1 MANPL
6 NTVIQIVGMTK
17 TYVLGDIEV
26 HALRGVDLTI
36 ERGEFVAVMGA
47 SGSGKST
54 LMNML
59 GCLDRPTS
67 GRYILE
73 GEDVAQLNESEL
85 ATIRSKR
92 IGFVFQNF
100 NLLSRTSALENVEL
114 PLFYS
119 AWTADGEHRAADL
132 VKLVGLAGREQNHPN
147 QLSGGQQQRVA
158 IARALVNRPS
168 ILLADEPTGN
178 LDSTNSAEIM
188 DVLTNLNRQQGITV
202 IVVTHDPDVAA
213 YADRTVTFRD
223 GVIISDTRKERT
235 GAQAGRQSSGS
246 RRRAKAAR
254 RRCSDEAWVFASMA
268 VVAAG
273 RAIRR
278 NKLRAALT
286 MLGIFIGV
294 AAVITMVAVG
304 DGAKS
309 SVEAQINS
317 LGTNLLVVL
326 PGATTANGVRAGFGS
341 NSTLTIGDARAIAQG
356 GGPVALVTYMDRQV
370 AQVVSG
376 NRNWS
381 TNIQGTTSNYFAIRD
396 WPPSIGRIFTDSE
409 EKAGAAVCLLGQTVV
424 NNLFGEG
431 QNPVGATIRVKNFP
445 MKVIGVLSVKGQ
457 SSYGQDQD
465 DVVIVPF
472 NTAERKVLGVSA
484 PQSTPAP
491 AAVATATTS
500 NCSTCVYSS
509 VPTTNSVYSSTTEA
523 TNPYGGAAKIAGVV
537 NSMYVKASD
546 SGEVDNAIAQI
557 TRTLHERHHIQP
569 KQDDDFTVRNLSEI
583 AAASESATAG
593 DDDAAVVG
601 GVDFAAGRRNR
612 NHEHHAGVGDRAHAR
627 DRNPHGDRRA
637 PHPHHAAVPGRGDAA
652 VGDGRIRGHRAGNPR
667 VEDNFGAGRSGRPW
681 SRRWRC
687 SAGSFFRRRW
697 EFSSAITRREK
708 RACCIQS
715 TPYVTSS
722 QSWPLTPAPSL
733 LLCRKISTL
742 SLLIAVVPCITFVY
756 VR

>member
-1 MANPL
+1 M
-6 NTVIQIVGMTK
+6 NTVIEIIGMTK

-26 HALRGVDLTI
+26 HALRGVNLTI
-36 ERGEFVAVMGA
+36 ERGEFLAVMGA

-223 GVIISDTRKERT
+223 GVIISDPRKERSGPRA
-235 GAQAGRQSSGS
+235 GAVDKPAASPTATEAQQAASMV
-246 RRRAKAAR
+246 
-254 RRCSDEAWVFASMA
+254 DEVWTFASMA
-268 VVAAG
+268 VVAAS

-317 LGTNLLVVL
+317 LGTNLLIVL
-326 PGATTANGVRAGFGS
+326 PGATTANGVRAGLGS
-341 NSTLTIGDARAIAQG
+341 NSTLTIADADAIAHG

-381 TNIQGTTSNYFAIRD
+381 TNIQGTTSNYFSIRD

-457 SSYGQDQD
+457 TSYGQDQD

-491 AAVATATTS
+491 AAVSTATTS
-500 NCSTCVYSS
+500 NCATCVYQS
-509 VPTTNSVYSSTTEA
+509 VPTTNSVYSSTTEE
-523 TNPYGGAAKIAGVV
+523 TNAYGAAAKITGVV
-537 NSMYVKASD
+537 NTMFVKAS
-546 SGEVDNAIAQI
+546 SSEQVDNAVAQI
-557 TRTLHERHHIQP
+557 THTLHERHHIQP

-583 AAASESATAG
+583 AAASESATQVMTMLLL
-593 DDDAAVVG
+593 AVASISLLVG
-601 GVDFAAGRRNR
+601 GIGIMNIMLVSVTERTREIGIRMAIGARRIHIMLQFLVEAMLLSVMGGFAGIVLGILVSKLISAL
-612 NHEHHAGVGDRAHAR
+612 AQWPTLVS
-627 DRNPHGDRRA
+627 PV
-637 PHPHHAAVPGRGDAA
+637 AVMGGFIFSAA
-652 VGDGRIRGHRAGNPR
+652 VG
-667 VEDNFGAGRSGRPW
+667 VFFG
-681 SRRWRC
+681 
-687 SAGSFFRRRW
+687 
-697 EFSSAITRREK
+697 
-708 RACCIQS
+708 
-715 TPYVTSS
+715 YY
-722 QSWPLTPAPSL
+722 PARKASL
-733 LLCRKISTL
+733 LHPIDALR
-742 SLLIAVVPCITFVY
+742 Y
-756 VR
+756 E

>member
-1 MANPL
+1 M
-6 NTVIQIVGMTK
+6 NTVIEIIGMTK

-26 HALRGVDLTI
+26 HALRGVNLTI
-36 ERGEFVAVMGA
+36 ERGEFLAVMGA

-223 GVIISDTRKERT
+223 GVIISDTRKEGS
-235 GAQAGRQSSGS
+235 GARAGAAGKPAASAPATEAQ
-246 RRRAKAAR
+246 KAA
-254 RRCSDEAWVFASMA
+254 SIVDEVWTFASMA

-326 PGATTANGVRAGFGS
+326 PGATTANGVRAGLGS
-341 NSTLTIGDARAIAQG
+341 NSTLTIGDADAIARG

-381 TNIQGTTSNYFAIRD
+381 TNIQGTTSNYFSIRD

-424 NNLFGEG
+424 DNLFGEG

-491 AAVATATTS
+491 AAVSTATTS
-500 NCSTCVYSS
+500 NCATCVYQS
-509 VPTTNSVYSSTTEA
+509 VPTTNSVYSSTTEE
-523 TNPYGGAAKIAGVV
+523 TNAYGAAAKITGVV
-537 NSMYVKASD
+537 NTMYIKATSSD
-546 SGEVDNAIAQI
+546 QVDNAVAQI
-557 TRTLHERHHIQP
+557 TRELHERHHIQA

-583 AAASESATAG
+583 AAASESATQVMTMLLL
-593 DDDAAVVG
+593 AVASISLLVG
-601 GVDFAAGRRNR
+601 GIGIMNIMLVSVTERTREIGIRMAIGARRIHIMLQFLVEAMLLSVMGGFAGIVLGILVSKLISALAQWPTLVSPVAVAG
-612 NHEHHAGVGDRAHAR
+612 GFIFS
-627 DRNPHGDRRA
+627 
-637 PHPHHAAVPGRGDAA
+637 AA
-652 VGDGRIRGHRAGNPR
+652 VG
-667 VEDNFGAGRSGRPW
+667 VFFG
-681 SRRWRC
+681 
-687 SAGSFFRRRW
+687 
-697 EFSSAITRREK
+697 
-708 RACCIQS
+708 
-715 TPYVTSS
+715 YY
-722 QSWPLTPAPSL
+722 PARKASL
-733 LLCRKISTL
+733 LHPIDALR
-742 SLLIAVVPCITFVY
+742 Y
-756 VR
+756 E

>member
-1 MANPL
+1 MNS
-6 NTVIQIVGMTK
+6 VIQLVDLTK
-17 TYVLGDIEV
+17 TYVLGEV
-26 HALRGVDLTI
+26 EVNALRGVNLTI

-67 GRYILE
+67 GRYMLE
-73 GEDVAQLNESEL
+73 GEDVAQLDESEL
-85 ATIRSKR
+85 ATIRSRR

-119 AWTADGEHRAADL
+119 AWTPDGEHHAAEMM
-132 VKLVGLAGREQNHPN
+132 KLVGLAGREQSHPN

-158 IARALVNRPS
+158 IARALVNYPS

-188 DVLTNLNRQQGITV
+188 EVLTKLNREQGLTV
-202 IVVTHDPDVAA
+202 IIVTHDPDMAA
-213 YADRTVTFRD
+213 YADRVVTFRD
-223 GVIISDTRKERT
+223 GVIIPDTRKD
-235 GAQAGRQSSGS
+235 GAGARAGVGGNAAPTTEASQQAASIT
-246 RRRAKAAR
+246 
-254 RRCSDEAWVFASMA
+254 DEAWTFASMA

-273 RAIRR
+273 RAIKR

-304 DGAKS
+304 DGARS

-317 LGTNLLVVL
+317 LGTNLLIVV
-326 PGATTANGVRAGFGS
+326 PGATTANGVRAGLGS
-341 NSTLTIGDARAIAQG
+341 NSTLTVGDAQALARG
-356 GGPVALVTYMDRQV
+356 GGPVGLVTYMDRQV

-376 NRNWS
+376 NHNWS
-381 TNIQGTTSNYFAIRD
+381 TNIQGTTPSYFAIRD

-409 EKAGAAVCLLGQTVV
+409 EKAGAPVCLLGQTVV

-431 QNPVGATIRVKNFP
+431 QNPVGATIRVKNSP

-491 AAVATATTS
+491 AAVATASAT
-500 NCSTCVYSS
+500 NPYAS
-509 VPTTNSVYSSTTEA
+509 VPTTNSVYSSSTESTSPFGSA
-523 TNPYGGAAKIAGVV
+523 PKITGVV
-537 NSMYVKASD
+537 NTMFIKASSSD
-546 SGEVDNAIAQI
+546 QVDNAVAQI
-557 TRTLHERHHIQP
+557 TRTLHERHHIQA
-569 KQDDDFTVRNLSEI
+569 KQDDDFTVRDLSEI
-583 AAASESATAG
+583 AAASENATQAMTMLLLAVASISLLVGGIGIMNIMLVSVTERTREIGIRMAIGARRIHIMLQFLVEAMMLSLMGGFAGIVLGILVSKLISALAQWPTLVSPV
-593 DDDAAVVG
+593 AVVG
-601 GVDFAAGRRNR
+601 GFVFS
-612 NHEHHAGVGDRAHAR
+612 
-627 DRNPHGDRRA
+627 
-637 PHPHHAAVPGRGDAA
+637 AA
-652 VGDGRIRGHRAGNPR
+652 VG
-667 VEDNFGAGRSGRPW
+667 VFFG
-681 SRRWRC
+681 
-687 SAGSFFRRRW
+687 
-697 EFSSAITRREK
+697 
-708 RACCIQS
+708 
-715 TPYVTSS
+715 YY
-722 QSWPLTPAPSL
+722 PARKASL
-733 LLCRKISTL
+733 LHPIDALR
-742 SLLIAVVPCITFVY
+742 Y
-756 VR
+756 E

>member
-1 MANPL
+1 MHS
-6 NTVIQIVGMTK
+6 VIQLVDLTK
-17 TYVLGDIEV
+17 TYVLGEV
-26 HALRGVDLTI
+26 EVNALRGVNLTI

-67 GRYILE
+67 GRYMLE
-73 GEDVAQLNESEL
+73 GEDVAQLDESEL
-85 ATIRSKR
+85 ATIRSRR

-119 AWTADGEHRAADL
+119 AWTPDGEHHAAEMM
-132 VKLVGLAGREQNHPN
+132 KLVGLAGREQSHPN

-158 IARALVNRPS
+158 IARALVNHPS

-188 DVLTNLNRQQGITV
+188 EVLTKLNREQGLTV
-202 IVVTHDPDVAA
+202 IIVTHDPDMAA
-213 YADRTVTFRD
+213 YADRVVTFRD
-223 GVIISDTRKERT
+223 GAIISDTRKD
-235 GAQAGRQSSGS
+235 GAGARAGVGGNAAPTTEASQQAASIR
-246 RRRAKAAR
+246 
-254 RRCSDEAWVFASMA
+254 DEAWTFASMA

-273 RAIRR
+273 RAIKR

-304 DGAKS
+304 DGARS

-317 LGTNLLVVL
+317 LGTNLLIVV
-326 PGATTANGVRAGFGS
+326 PGATTANGVRAGLGS
-341 NSTLTIGDARAIAQG
+341 NSTLTVADAQALARG
-356 GGPVALVTYMDRQV
+356 GGPVGLVTYMDRQV

-376 NRNWS
+376 SHNWS
-381 TNIQGTTSNYFAIRD
+381 TNIQGTTPSYFAIRD

-409 EKAGAAVCLLGQTVV
+409 EKAGAPVCLLGQTVV

-431 QNPVGATIRVKNFP
+431 QNPVGATIRVKNSP

-484 PQSTPAP
+484 PS
-491 AAVATATTS
+491 AAVVAAVTAAANAS
-500 NCSTCVYSS
+500 NRYAS
-509 VPTTNSVYSSTTEA
+509 VPTTNSVYSSSTESA
-523 TNPYGGAAKIAGVV
+523 SPFGSAPKITGVV
-537 NSMYVKASD
+537 NTMFIKASSSD
-546 SGEVDNAIAQI
+546 QVDNAVAQI

-569 KQDDDFTVRNLSEI
+569 KQDNDFTVRDLSEI
-583 AAASESATAG
+583 AAASQSATQAMTMLLLAVASISLLVGGIGIMNIMLVSVTERTREIGIRMAIGARRIHIMLQFLVEAMMLSLMGGFAG
-593 DDDAAVVG
+593 IVLGILVSKLISALAQWPTLVSPVAVVG
-601 GVDFAAGRRNR
+601 GFVFS
-612 NHEHHAGVGDRAHAR
+612 
-627 DRNPHGDRRA
+627 
-637 PHPHHAAVPGRGDAA
+637 AA
-652 VGDGRIRGHRAGNPR
+652 VG
-667 VEDNFGAGRSGRPW
+667 VFFG
-681 SRRWRC
+681 
-687 SAGSFFRRRW
+687 
-697 EFSSAITRREK
+697 
-708 RACCIQS
+708 
-715 TPYVTSS
+715 YY
-722 QSWPLTPAPSL
+722 PARKASL
-733 LLCRKISTL
+733 LHPIEALR
-742 SLLIAVVPCITFVY
+742 Y
-756 VR
+756 E

>member
-1 MANPL
+1 MKS
-6 NTVIQIVGMTK
+6 VIELVDLTK
-17 TYVLGDIEV
+17 TYVLGEV
-26 HALRGVDLTI
+26 EVNALRGVNLKI

-73 GEDVAQLNESEL
+73 GEDVARLNESEL
-85 ATIRSKR
+85 ATIRSR
-92 IGFVFQNF
+92 RVGFVFQNF

-119 AWTADGEHRAADL
+119 AWTSDGESRATEL
-132 VKLVGLAGREQNHPN
+132 VKLVGLAGREQSHPN

-188 DVLTNLNRQQGITV
+188 EVLSKLNREQGITV

-223 GVIISDTRKERT
+223 GVIISDTRKD
-235 GAQAGRQSSGS
+235 GAGARAGAGGNAAAPATVAEDQAASLV
-246 RRRAKAAR
+246 
-254 RRCSDEAWVFASMA
+254 DEVWTFASMA
-268 VVAAG
+268 MVAAG
-273 RAIRR
+273 RAIKR

-304 DGAKS
+304 DGARS

-317 LGTNLLVVL
+317 LGTNLLIVV
-326 PGATTANGVRAGFGS
+326 PGATTANGARAGLGS
-341 NSTLTIGDARAIAQG
+341 NSTLTVGDAQALAHSG
-356 GGPVALVTYMDRQV
+356 GAVALVTYMDRQV

-381 TNIQGTTSNYFAIRD
+381 TNIQGTTPSYFAIRD
-396 WPPSIGRIFTDSE
+396 WPPSIGRIFTDAE
-409 EKAGAAVCLLGQTVV
+409 EKAGAPVCLLGQTVV

-431 QNPVGATIRVKNFP
+431 QNPVGATIRVKNSP
-445 MKVIGVLSVKGQ
+445 MKVIGVLSLKGQ

-484 PQSTPAP
+484 PSAAASS
-491 AAVATATTS
+491 AAVATAS
-500 NCSTCVYSS
+500 STNPYAS
-509 VPTTNSVYSSTTEA
+509 VPTTNSVYSSTTESTSPFGSA
-523 TNPYGGAAKIAGVV
+523 PKIAGIV
-537 NSMYVKASD
+537 NVMFIKASGSD
-546 SGEVDNAIAQI
+546 QMDNAVTQI
-557 TRTLHERHHIQP
+557 TRMLHERHHIQP
-569 KQDDDFTVRNLSEI
+569 KQDDDFTVRDLSEI
-583 AAASESATAG
+583 AAASEGATQVMTMLLLAVASISLLVGGIGIMNIMFVSVTERTREIGIRMAVGARRIHIMLQFLVEAMLLSAMGGLAG
-593 DDDAAVVG
+593 VILGILVSKLISALADWPTVVSPTAVVG
-601 GVDFAAGRRNR
+601 GFVFS
-612 NHEHHAGVGDRAHAR
+612 
-627 DRNPHGDRRA
+627 
-637 PHPHHAAVPGRGDAA
+637 AA
-652 VGDGRIRGHRAGNPR
+652 VG
-667 VEDNFGAGRSGRPW
+667 VFFG
-681 SRRWRC
+681 
-687 SAGSFFRRRW
+687 
-697 EFSSAITRREK
+697 
-708 RACCIQS
+708 
-715 TPYVTSS
+715 YY
-722 QSWPLTPAPSL
+722 PARKASL
-733 LLCRKISTL
+733 LHPIEALR
-742 SLLIAVVPCITFVY
+742 Y
-756 VR
+756 E

>member
-1 MANPL
+1 MK
-6 NTVIQIVGMTK
+6 TVIQIIGMTK

-85 ATIRSKR
+85 ATIRSRR

-100 NLLSRTSALENVEL
+100 NLLSRTSTLENVEL

-188 DVLTNLNRQQGITV
+188 GVLTDLNRKQGITV

-223 GVIISDTRKERT
+223 GVIISDTRKE
-235 GAQAGRQSSGS
+235 GAAERE
-246 RRRAKAAR
+246 AAAVKAADAAAA
-254 RRCSDEAWVFASMA
+254 STVAAKQLTPSIIDEVWTFGSMA

-294 AAVITMVAVG
+294 AAVIAMVAVG

-317 LGTNLLVVL
+317 LGSNLLVVL
-326 PGATTANGVRAGFGS
+326 PGATTANGVRAGLGS
-341 NSTLTIGDARAIAQG
+341 NSTLTVGDAEAIARA

-370 AQVVSG
+370 SQVVSG

-396 WPPSIGRIFTDSE
+396 WQPSIGRIFTDSE

-424 NNLFGEG
+424 DNLFGEG
-431 QNPVGATIRVKNFP
+431 QNPVGATVRVKNFP
-445 MKVIGVLSVKGQ
+445 MKVIGVLAVKGQ

-491 AAVATATTS
+491 AAVATASTV

-509 VPTTNSVYSSTTEA
+509 VPTTNSVYSSTTEEA
-523 TNPYGGAAKIAGVV
+523 NAYGAAAKITGVV
-537 NSMYVKASD
+537 NSMYVKATD
-546 SGEVDNAIAQI
+546 SEEVDNAIAQI
-557 TRTLHERHHIQP
+557 TRELHERHHIQP
-569 KQDDDFTVRNLSEI
+569 KQVDDFTVRNLSEI
-583 AAASESATAG
+583 AEASESATQVMTMLLLSVASISLL
-593 DDDAAVVG
+593 VG
-601 GVDFAAGRRNR
+601 GIGIMNIMLVSVTERTREIGIRMAIGARRI
-612 NHEHHAGVGDRAHAR
+612 HIMLQFLVEAMLLSAMGGLAGVILGILVSKLISALAEW
-627 DRNPHGDRRA
+627 PTLVS
-637 PHPHHAAVPGRGDAA
+637 PTAVAGGFIFSAA
-652 VGDGRIRGHRAGNPR
+652 VG
-667 VEDNFGAGRSGRPW
+667 VFFG
-681 SRRWRC
+681 
-687 SAGSFFRRRW
+687 
-697 EFSSAITRREK
+697 
-708 RACCIQS
+708 
-715 TPYVTSS
+715 YY
-722 QSWPLTPAPSL
+722 PARKASL
-733 LLCRKISTL
+733 LHPIDALR
-742 SLLIAVVPCITFVY
+742 Y
-756 VR
+756 E

>member
-1 MANPL
+1 
-6 NTVIQIVGMTK
+6 MTK

-26 HALRGVDLTI
+26 HALRGVNLTI

-85 ATIRSKR
+85 ATIRSRR

-119 AWTADGEHRAADL
+119 AWTADGETRAAEL
-132 VKLVGLAGREQNHPN
+132 MKLVGLAGREQNHPN

-188 DVLTNLNRQQGITV
+188 DVLTNLNRQQGITI

-223 GVIISDTRKERT
+223 GVIISDTRKEGAAEREAAAVNAADAIAAATATPKPPALSMVDEVRT
-235 GAQAGRQSSGS
+235 
-246 RRRAKAAR
+246 
-254 RRCSDEAWVFASMA
+254 FASMA

-273 RAIRR
+273 RAIKR
-278 NKLRAALT
+278 NKVRAALT

-317 LGTNLLVVL
+317 LGTNLLIVL
-326 PGATTANGVRAGFGS
+326 PGATTANGVHSGS
-341 NSTLTIGDARAIAQG
+341 GSTSTLTVGDAQALARQ
-356 GGPVALVTYMDRQV
+356 GGPVALVTYMDRQL
-370 AQVVSG
+370 AQVVTG
-376 NRNWS
+376 NHNWS

-396 WPPSIGRIFTDSE
+396 WQPSIGRIFTDSE

-445 MKVIGVLSVKGQ
+445 MKVIGVLAVKGQ
-457 SSYGQDQD
+457 TSYGQDQD

-491 AAVATATTS
+491 AAVSTATTS
-500 NCSTCVYSS
+500 NCATCVYQS

-523 TNPYGGAAKIAGVV
+523 TNAYGAAAKITGVV
-537 NSMYVKASD
+537 NTMFVKASGSD
-546 SGEVDNAIAQI
+546 EVDSAITQI
-557 TRTLHERHHIQP
+557 THTLHDRHHIQA

-583 AAASESATAG
+583 AAASENATQVMTMLLL
-593 DDDAAVVG
+593 AVASISLLVG
-601 GVDFAAGRRNR
+601 GIGIMNIMLVSVTERTREIGIRMAIGARRIHIMLQFLVEAMLLSAMGGLAGIILGILISKLISALA
-612 NHEHHAGVGDRAHAR
+612 EWPTLVSPVAVAGGFIFS
-627 DRNPHGDRRA
+627 
-637 PHPHHAAVPGRGDAA
+637 AA
-652 VGDGRIRGHRAGNPR
+652 VG
-667 VEDNFGAGRSGRPW
+667 VFFG
-681 SRRWRC
+681 
-687 SAGSFFRRRW
+687 
-697 EFSSAITRREK
+697 
-708 RACCIQS
+708 
-715 TPYVTSS
+715 YY
-722 QSWPLTPAPSL
+722 PARKASL
-733 LLCRKISTL
+733 LHPIDALR
-742 SLLIAVVPCITFVY
+742 Y
-756 VR
+756 E